1 MSLERKSTM
10 IKDRIGICKT
20 SCRNLPPPDH
30 VYGYKAKTDA
40 EGAGALISTWV
51 TANPSEHEG
60 REEIIVYSNVLAI
73 KHGCITARD
82 MRQCTSTPG
91 GCWNLCLSSARP
103 LISSPFDP
111 HACTDSKDH
120 PCIRMKEI
128 LTEAAPTAQFEGPFG
143 IKTKFAEE
151 PLTDIIQGKYTN
163 FATDDQDYPNV
174 SVIAKLGLMP
184 KPKPTIASE
193 SIAMAREKQRVKET
207 MTKKKF
213 VMKKFQNI
221 KGVALQEIAKVPGK
235 N

>member
-1 MSLERKSTM
+1 MSF
-10 IKDRIGICKT
+10 
-20 SCRNLPPPDH
+20 
-30 VYGYKAKTDA
+30 VVA
-40 EGAGALISTWV
+40 
-51 TANPSEHEG
+51 
-60 REEIIVYSNVLAI
+60 
-73 KHGCITARD
+73 
-82 MRQCTSTPG
+82 TPHFFF
-91 GCWNLCLSSARP
+91 P
-103 LISSPFDP
+103 YP